1 MINLLPPEIKSQ
13 QHYARMNNTLRRY
26 VILAIILGALLS
38 AVLMTGNVF
47 ATIFTKELDKQ
58 LVEQNQKV
66 AKYKDIEQKAND
78 INGQLKKLT
87 SVLDKT
93 TRYSEVLK
101 DIANHLPPDSRLAS
115 FNISGDPKEPLTMTV
130 SATSEKTALQVQPN
144 LETMDRFSFVDIQE
158 FRDLGT
164 HYEVD
169 MALTFAD
176 TEAAQ
181 R

>member
-1 MINLLPPEIKSQ
+1 MINLLPPELRSHQ
-13 QHYARMNNTLRRY
+13 QYSRMNTVLRRY
-26 VILAIILGALLS
+26 VILSIVLGALLCS
-38 AVLMTGNVF
+38 VLLVGNVF
-47 ATIFTKELDKQ
+47 ATVFTAEVDEQ
-58 LVEQNQKV
+58 MTEQNV
-66 AKYKDIEQKAND
+66 EIAKYKEVEEKATN

-101 DIANHLPPDSRLAS
+101 DIASNLPQGSRLAS
-115 FNISGDPKEPLTMTV
+115 ISISGKADEPVTMIVAADNET
-130 SATSEKTALQVQPN
+130 SALRVQPN

-164 HYEVD
+164 SYEVEL
-169 MALTFAD
+169 ALTFAD
-176 TEAAQ
+176 AEAAV